1 MRSPRRTRCP
11 AYLALALGAVALG
24 TVLQSAAAQE
34 KPGGPASKIENEG
47 WRQYMANCA
56 RCHGDDAVGG
66 AIAVD
71 LRAVVAT
78 GAVDSAS
85 FVSIVK
91 AGRPAAGMPPF
102 KDILKDEQ
110 IAAIY
115 AYVKARAEKR
125 LPAGRPA
132 QPR

>member
-1 MRSPRRTRCP
+1 MRSHDRIARPGHV
-11 AYLALALGAVALG
+11 ALALGLAALG
-24 TVLQSAAAQE
+24 AVLHPATAQE
-34 KPGGPASKIENEG
+34 KAGGPASKIEHEG

-71 LRAVVAT
+71 LRGVLAT
-78 GAVDSAS
+78 GAVDSAT

-115 AYVKARAEKR
+115 A
-125 LPAGRPA
+125 
-132 QPR
+132 